1 MAINPERASDEELA
15 QDNEGFLTSDDLQ
28 TGFISGT
35 TFQNQPVQYSVVD
48 DLAVFEGDI
57 VLGTVDEMERQSGL
71 VRVAADAGD
80 SSIQFGVGITGAQ
93 YRWPN
98 ALMPYV
104 INNALPNKSRVT
116 NAIAHWETNTNMRFV
131 LRTASNASQYPNYV
145 EVFKGNGCWSYVGMQ
160 GGKQQISLA
169 DGCGFG
175 ATVHEFGHAWGLWH
189 EQSREDRDTYVTI
202 NWANITAG
210 RENNFNQH
218 ISDGDDIGAYDYGSI
233 MHYRRFAFSKNG
245 LPTIVPKQSGV
256 ILGQRNGLSAG
267 DIAAVH
273 HMYRTTHLNLTVSLV
288 YATPHSKNAW
298 ANFAGFGW
306 RRVDPKVADG
316 VTDTFALL
324 ATARANGRKVH
335 AQFDG
340 AKIYAV
346 YET

>member
-1 MAINPERASDEELA
+1 
-15 QDNEGFLTSDDLQ
+15 
-28 TGFISGT
+28 
-35 TFQNQPVQYSVVD
+35 
-48 DLAVFEGDI
+48 
-57 VLGTVDEMERQSGL
+57 
-71 VRVAADAGD
+71 
-80 SSIQFGVGITGAQ
+80 
-93 YRWPN
+93 
-98 ALMPYV
+98 
-104 INNALPNKSRVT
+104 
-116 NAIAHWETNTNMRFV
+116 
-131 LRTASNASQYPNYV
+131 
-145 EVFKGNGCWSYVGMQ
+145 
-160 GGKQQISLA
+160 
-169 DGCGFG
+169 
-175 ATVHEFGHAWGLWH
+175 
-189 EQSREDRDTYVTI
+189 
-202 NWANITAG
+202 
-210 RENNFNQH
+210 
-218 ISDGDDIGAYDYGSI
+218 

-306 RRVDPKVADG
+306 RKVDPKVADG
-316 VTDTFALL
+316 VTNTFALL